1 MVVSPTTHSGKPY
14 SAKAVIAWTISSAA
28 RPSIPCRAMP
38 ARSFVSISA
47 MRRSLRLKPNARRSS
62 SASVPL
68 KPAATIA
75 MRSSCS
81 WKSGT
86 PSVRDRIGSR
96 LGCG

>member
-1 MVVSPTTHSGKPY
+1 M
-14 SAKAVIAWTISSAA
+14 
-28 RPSIPCRAMP
+28 PS
-38 ARSFVSISA
+38 RSFTSTSA
-47 MRRSLRLKPNARRSS
+47 IRRSLRLKPKARRSS
-62 SASVPL
+62 SASLPV

-96 LGCG
+96 LGWAYVTGSRPRRRRT